1 MNIKKIEKLKNNKY
15 KIFLDDDFIITYDN
29 VILMYNLLYKKDIDK
44 DLYKKIVSSTKY
56 FDAYNKLVKYI
67 MKKRRSKKE
76 SIEYLKKYFNDL
88 SYNDIN
94 SIIEKLEDLNIINDS
109 EYCKAYINDKI
120 YLSNQGI
127 NKIRIELLSQ
137 EIPED
142 VIDIELKKVD
152 TGLLNSKLEK
162 AILKKINSNK
172 KHSNYHLKQKI
183 MNEMINLGYSK
194 QIVEEIIDSNLKKD
208 NDDIL
213 EKEYLKLYN
222 KLVKKYSGQELFMK
236 IKYNLLS
243 KGFESDKVSKL
254 LESKKE
260 GF

>member
-1 MNIKKIEKLKNNKY
+1 MLKH
-15 KIFLDDDFIITYDN
+15 
-29 VILMYNLLYKKDIDK
+29 
-44 DLYKKIVSSTKY
+44 IVSYSVT
-56 FDAYNKLVKYI
+56 L
-67 MKKRRSKKE
+67 R
-76 SIEYLKKYFNDL
+76 
-88 SYNDIN
+88 
-94 SIIEKLEDLNIINDS
+94 
-109 EYCKAYINDKI
+109 
-120 YLSNQGI
+120 
-127 NKIRIELLSQ
+127 IRIELLSQ

-162 AILKKINSNK
+162 AILKKINANK

>member
-1 MNIKKIEKLKNNKY
+1 MNIRKIEKLKNNKY
-15 KIFLDDDFIITYDN
+15 KIVLDDDFIITYDN
-29 VILMYNLLYKKDIDK
+29 VILIYNLLYKKNIDK
-44 DLYKKIVSSTKY
+44 DLYDKIVLSTKY

-76 SIEYLKKYFNDL
+76 SREYLKKYFPDL

-94 SIIEKLEDLNIINDS
+94 SIIKKLEDLNIINDY
-109 EYCKAYINDKI
+109 EYCRSYINDKI

-127 NKIRIELLSQ
+127 NKIRIDLLNQ

-152 TGLLNSKLEK
+152 TCLLNSKLEK
-162 AILKKINSNK
+162 AILKKIKSNK

-194 QIVEEIIDSNLKKD
+194 QIVEEIIDLNLEKE

-222 KLVKKYSGQELFMK
+222 KLSKKYSGQDLSIK

-243 KGFESDKVSKL
+243 KGFESDKINKL
-254 LESKKE
+254 TELKKE
-260 GF
+260 DF